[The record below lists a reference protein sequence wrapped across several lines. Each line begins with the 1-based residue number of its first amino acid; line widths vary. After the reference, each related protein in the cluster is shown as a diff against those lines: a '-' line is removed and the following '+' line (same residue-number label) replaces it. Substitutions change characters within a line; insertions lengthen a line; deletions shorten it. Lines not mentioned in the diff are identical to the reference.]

1 MVTRMFKDKIGSMIK
16 VYIDYMMVKS
26 KRDERHVMDLN
37 ETFEIQRRHKLRLNA
52 NKCAFGIGARKCLG
66 YMITNRGIE
75 VNPNQMRATQQLSL
89 PSNPKDVQKLT
100 RMIVTPNNFV
110 SKLADRCKPFFQLLR
125 KWRGF

>member
-1 MVTRMFKDKIGSMIK
+1 
-16 VYIDYMMVKS
+16 
-26 KRDERHVMDLN
+26 
-37 ETFEIQRRHKLRLNA
+37 
-52 NKCAFGIGARKCLG
+52 
-66 YMITNRGIE
+66 MITNRGIE
-75 VNPNQMRATQQLSL
+75 VNPDQMRAIQQLSL